1 VLTRFLRDE
10 KHTFSIYLFI
20 IIVTRLGIS
29 REHELP
35 TFAGNFASML
45 RLLGGQSDGWPSE

>member
-1 VLTRFLRDE
+1 MLTRFLRDE